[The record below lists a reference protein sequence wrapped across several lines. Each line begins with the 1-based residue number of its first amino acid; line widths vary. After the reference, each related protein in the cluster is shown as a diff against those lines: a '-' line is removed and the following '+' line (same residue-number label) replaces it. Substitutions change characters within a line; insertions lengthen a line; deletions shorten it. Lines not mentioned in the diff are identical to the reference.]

1 MRKLVVSLGICAT
14 LWLTPA
20 SAENT
25 ITFTKA
31 ACEPMAL
38 LVVDVHDHVRAGK
51 EFKNWPATN
60 ERDLMRFFLVI
71 EQVSKQ
77 NTNLTSIEVG
87 DAFYYACLRGTKFAL
102 LPEA

>member
-1 MRKLVVSLGICAT
+1 MKKLLLSACMGMLFTSHAY
-14 LWLTPA
+14 
-20 SAENT
+20 AENT

-38 LVVDVHDHVRAGK
+38 LVVSVHDHVLAGK
-51 EFKNWPATN
+51 KFTDWPKTN